1 MPDPTI
7 PATGDFSAATFEQ
20 ILFAVTGL
28 GSDLHAL
35 LDNGGGTGE
44 SPNTWFTFTP
54 PGSASNS
61 FSYRAWDKYY
71 FGADFNMTAFNAWNT
86 AWNNINDV
94 VYRASTGVAGLM
106 NRPHLDASRTVV
118 NKYLT
123 FLDAQR
129 TSTKTWADSLDSDDS
144 AFKGKAAYAIQVNLR
159 RLNFTFNDL
168 HSQISLDRTPATP
181 AGLEAASTALATFG
195 TAMYNAWQEQ
205 ATFLLN
211 APMNTANSF
220 VGNVNQYI
228 KNAGIDVS
236 TKGGTPP
243 YLLDQWG
250 AGDRA
255 KAEQFIKDAFA
266 RYSTSGAPAMPTDF
280 GTVTG
285 DLTTANTWLNVN
297 TGISKVAMVAMTK
310 LDTAAR
316 TALANL
322 DTAYKRAARG
332 LGDLKTNQP
341 PTIGSPPPDP
351 NTNPNGPNGN
361 TNVPPPPNGNTNV
374 PPPPNGNTNVP
385 PPPNGNT
392 NVPPPTGGPNG
403 GLNLPGGP
411 NGGTNLPGGPNGG
424 LNLPG
429 GPNGGLNEALGPN
442 GQPNGI
448 GGLGDPA
455 NGGLNGGNLP
465 GGANGGFVPPVLP
478 PSLRPGGRDIE
489 TPNGGTN
496 LPTLPDLDT
505 PADGTIDDD
514 GWSPGQ
520 PTTRPPILPNLPGGT
535 TGGSPNGGVNF
546 GPGSLPGTG
555 PVPGLGGGGLGGLD
569 GLGGGGLGAGGL
581 GGSGLDA
588 WGSAGGGAGVGA
600 DGSFGAGG
608 GLGADG
614 AFGAGGGAGL
624 GGDSPFGTPSGDG
637 WSDWTGNGADGNN
650 QQGIPGSGDHD
661 QRGGMPFFPPMMG
674 GMGGMGNRG
683 SEEKERERTTWLS
696 EDEKVWGTDTSV
708 GDGVIGRPN
717 AGDPEM
723 DEPLV
728 ATHVHHRTT
737 TKTPTTKTPVTKTPT
752 TRPAETQDTTGT
764 SATTSG

>member
-1 MPDPTI
+1 MADPTI

-35 LDNGGGTGE
+35 LENGGGNGE

-71 FGADFNMTAFNAWNT
+71 FGADFNMSAFNSWNT

-94 VYRASTGVAGLM
+94 VYRASTGIAGLM

-129 TSTKTWADSLDSDDS
+129 TTTKTWADSLDSDDS

-168 HSQISLDRTPATP
+168 HTQISLDRTPATP
-181 AGLEAASTALATFG
+181 AGLEAAATALATFG

-205 ATFLLN
+205 STFLLN

-220 VGNVNQYI
+220 VGNVSQYI

-266 RYSTSGAPAMPTDF
+266 RYSTSGAPAMPADF
-280 GTVTG
+280 GTVTS
-285 DLTTANTWLNVN
+285 DLTRADTWLAVN
-297 TGISKVAMVAMTK
+297 TGISKVAMVAMVK

-361 TNVPPPPNGNTNV
+361 TEVPPPPNGDTNV
-374 PPPPNGNTNVP
+374 PPPPNGDTNVP
-385 PPPNGNT
+385 PPPSGST
-392 NVPPPTGGPNG
+392 NVPPPNTDPTG

-424 LNLPG
+424 LDLPG
-429 GPNGGLNEALGPN
+429 GPNGGLNDALGP
-442 GQPNGI
+442 GPNGGLDLP
-448 GGLGDPA
+448 GGP
-455 NGGLNGGNLP
+455 NGGLNGDLP
-465 GGANGGFVPPVLP
+465 GGPNGGFVPPLVP
-478 PSLRPGGRDIE
+478 PSLRPGGRDTE
-489 TPNGGTN
+489 GPNGGTTLPN
-496 LPTLPDLDT
+496 LPGVDSP
-505 PADGTIDDD
+505 PDGTIDDD
-514 GWSPGQ
+514 GWSPNQ
-520 PTTRPPILPNLPGGT
+520 PSTNKPPSLPGLPGGSP
-535 TGGSPNGGVNF
+535 GGAPNGGVNF

-555 PVPGLGGGGLGGLD
+555 PIPGLGDGGLGGLGGGGLGG
-569 GLGGGGLGAGGL
+569 
-581 GGSGLDA
+581 SGLEA
-588 WGSAGGGAGVGA
+588 WGAAGGGAGVGA

-608 GLGADG
+608 VGADG
-614 AFGAGGGAGL
+614 AFGGAGTGL
-624 GGDSPFGTPSGDG
+624 GAGSPFGTGDG
-637 WSDWTGNGADGNN
+637 WSDWTGRGADGAN
-650 QQGIPGSGDHD
+650 QQGIPGAGDHD

-708 GDGVIGRPN
+708 GDGVIGRPDS
-717 AGDPEM
+717 GDPEV

-728 ATHVHHRTT
+728 ATHIHHRTT
-737 TKTPTTKTPVTKTPT
+737 TKAPAKRTTD
-752 TRPAETQDTTGT
+752 TQDTTGT
-764 SATTSG
+764 TASTSG